1 MATAVTAEKAEH
13 AALGGQGVMETDP
26 CARGALTSPVRGSF
40 PKKMLSEARPETST
54 VPPSFVAS
62 EGPGAGGRLKGRKL
76 ESQERRPVR
85 ESVAKGCGPDFRR
98 LSTLD
103 SDRLSS

>member
-1 MATAVTAEKAEH
+1 
-13 AALGGQGVMETDP
+13 METDP

-40 PKKMLSEARPETST
+40 PKEMLSEARPETST

-98 LSTLD
+98 VSTLD